1 MTTRTITKTIPITT
15 AAAAADPAMTGI
27 KELCC
32 LTSAPPSSGGTGRPP
47 GVSVA
52 EGLVDITEVAAAAD
66 ITEVAA
72 AADMTGLLG
81 SCTVTAEL
89 TTAGESAVTSGR
101 GFKEVDE
108 TISF

>member
-52 EGLVDITEVAAAAD
+52 EGLVDITEVAAA
-66 ITEVAA
+66 V
-72 AADMTGLLG
+72 DMTGLLG

-101 GFKEVDE
+101 AFKEVDE